1 MNTAILKAPV
11 KGIIF
16 DYGATID
23 SNGTHWAEVIWQGYR
38 AVDYPIS
45 KENFRKAYVYAER
58 ALATHP
64 YIKPEHNFR
73 QLLQIK
79 MELQQQFIEQE
90 HLAEGD
96 IPELAAT
103 QIAAFC
109 YGYAEGAIVKAR
121 PVLEQLAER
130 YKFVLVS
137 NFYGN
142 IEAVLEDFNLL
153 QFFPDIIES
162 AVVGVRKPDPQI
174 FALGVEKMGFAPEE
188 IVVIGDSYTKD
199 IVPATTLGCQTIW
212 IQGPAWDSSDN
223 EHEHPAIVHDFAEIL
238 PILQ

>member
-1 MNTAILKAPV
+1 MNTLVSEIPV

-38 AVDYPIS
+38 SVGYPVS

-64 YIKPEHNFR
+64 YIQPDHNFR

-79 MELQQQFIEQE
+79 MELQHDFILQEQ
-90 HLAEGD
+90 LAEGD
-96 IPELAAT
+96 IPELAAS

-109 YGYAEGAIVKAR
+109 YGYAAGAIERAR
-121 PVLEQLAER
+121 PVLQQLATR

-142 IEAVLEDFNLL
+142 IEAVLRDFNLL
-153 QFFPDIIES
+153 HFFPDIIES
-162 AVVGVRKPDPQI
+162 AVVGVRKPDPRI
-174 FALGVEKMGFAPEE
+174 FALGVEKMGFRAEE
-188 IVVIGDSYTKD
+188 IVVVGDSYTKD
-199 IVPATTLGCQTIW
+199 IEPATSLGCHTIW
-212 IQGPAWDSSDN
+212 IQGAAWDSSEN
-223 EHEHPAIVHDFAEIL
+223 EHLHPAIIHDFGEIL
-238 PILQ
+238 QLL